1 MFPHCYIVTD
11 KDRHAVQS
19 ENGSTQYRK
28 KCGETCMKIP
38 LQLNSKK
45 TVLDAAPDE
54 LLVTV
59 LRRYGLSSVKE
70 GCMEGNCGACTVL
83 IDGKPVPSCKIPV
96 AIVRNS
102 YIVTLEYFSTTEDYA
117 DILKGFEKA
126 DVNLCGHCDA
136 GKIFTA
142 WSIMTAKRLPDRKE
156 ILQDVEQ
163 LSPCCVDSDTLING
177 ILYARS
183 FRNSRLRTK
192 KDAKK

>member
-1 MFPHCYIVTD
+1 
-11 KDRHAVQS
+11 
-19 ENGSTQYRK
+19 
-28 KCGETCMKIP
+28 MKIP

-45 TVLDAAPDE
+45 TVLDAFPNE

-59 LRRYGLSSVKE
+59 LRRYGMISVKE
-70 GCMEGNCGACTVL
+70 GCMEGKCGACTVL

-102 YIVTLEYFSTTEDYA
+102 YIVTLEYFKTTDDYED
-117 DILKGFEKA
+117 IMKGFEKA
-126 DVNLCGHCDA
+126 AIKLCGHCDA

-142 WSIMTAKRLPDRKE
+142 WSIITAKQLPERTAL
-156 ILQDVEQ
+156 LQEVAH

-183 FRNSRLRTK
+183 FRNSRLRVK
-192 KDAKK
+192 KDARK